1 MDDTVRRYINGI
13 APENRPLFDR
23 IHRLVL
29 EAHPDAAVVLSYQI
43 PTYKLGQRRLFVG
56 AWRHGISIYG
66 WDQGRDGGFTARH
79 PELKTSKGTLRL
91 RPQSAADISDDELRD
106 LVRAALER

>member
-1 MDDTVRRYINGI
+1 LAAIPAPRLDTQAMDDAVRRYIDGI

-29 EAHPDAAVVLSYQI
+29 EAHPDAVVVLSYQI

-56 AWRHGISIYG
+56 AWRHGISI
-66 WDQGRDGGFTARH
+66 
-79 PELKTSKGTLRL
+79 
-91 RPQSAADISDDELRD
+91 
-106 LVRAALER
+106 